1 MRQLSHHA
9 SADSVN
15 KKQKSK
21 QEQRKKPRAKPA
33 KSKNFASAMNSNK
46 KAQFFRMIHA
56 KKKNKE
62 KNDEKQSKSKS
73 ISSYFIS
80 KTPSIER
87 SKESEDNLKRKLE
100 LFKYDAKNDSNK
112 DISEPKSIV
121 SSPKRAKIDK
131 VEEEEKVNT
140 KTNSNNKKMTPLE
153 QQVKVEILK
162 NLH

>member
-1 MRQLSHHA
+1 
-9 SADSVN
+9 
-15 KKQKSK
+15 
-21 QEQRKKPRAKPA
+21 
-33 KSKNFASAMNSNK
+33 MNSNK

-62 KNDEKQSKSKS
+62 KNDEKQTKSKS

-100 LFKYDAKNDSNK
+100 SFKYDAKNDSNK
-112 DISEPKSIV
+112 DISKPKSLV
-121 SSPKRAKIDK
+121 STPKKAKIDEVK
-131 VEEEEKVNT
+131 EEEKVNS
-140 KTNSNNKKMTPLE
+140 KTNSSNNKKMTPLE

-162 NLH
+162 NLY